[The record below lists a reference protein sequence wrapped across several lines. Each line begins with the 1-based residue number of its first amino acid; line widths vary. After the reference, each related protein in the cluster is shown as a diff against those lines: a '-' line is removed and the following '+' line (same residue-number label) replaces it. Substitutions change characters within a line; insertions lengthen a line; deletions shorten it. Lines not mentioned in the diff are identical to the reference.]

1 MANILRVIEPY
12 WYQNAFVF
20 DDEAMGLEKEPFLLS
35 IPGII
40 DYLIKDIPDARSGF
54 RLLFSPQPFSGYQAE
69 LTRIKEEY
77 DGYGYKVKDEGE
89 LGWCCTVLVRY
100 FEAAPDLLYIK
111 AEPGR
116 DRYRASEVGALQ
128 YRILKLEQ
136 MVGKLTLENDLL
148 KRGKQT

>member
-1 MANILRVIEPY
+1 MANSLRVIEPY

-20 DDEAMGLEKEPFLLS
+20 DDEAMGLDKEPFVQG

-69 LTRIKEEY
+69 LKRIKQEY

-116 DRYRASEVGALQ
+116 GRYQPTEVAGLKE
-128 YRILKLEQ
+128 RIEKLEQ
-136 MVGKLTLENDLL
+136 LVGKLALENDLL
-148 KRGKQT
+148 KRGKET

>member
-1 MANILRVIEPY
+1 MANIRVIEPY

-20 DDEAMGLEKEPFLLS
+20 DDESMGLEKEPFLLD
-35 IPGII
+35 IPGMIH
-40 DYLIKDIPDARSGF
+40 YLVKDIPDARSGF

-69 LTRIKEEY
+69 LTRIKEED
-77 DGYGYKVKDEGE
+77 DGYGYKVKYEGQI
-89 LGWCCTVLVRY
+89 GWCCTVLVRY
-100 FEAAPDLLYIK
+100 FAAAPDLLYIK

-148 KRGKQT
+148 KRGTQT